1 MTLIDIWT
9 EIVLAC
15 DPGISIWDAQD
26 IAERYIMDTYAFERT
41 SPPLTAG
48 AVHR

>member
-15 DPGISIWDAQD
+15 DPGISIWEAQD
-26 IAERYIMDTYAFERT
+26 LAERYIVDTYTF
-41 SPPLTAG
+41 
-48 AVHR
+48 